1 MIKNFDQY
9 SSQFSADPLNFLN
22 RVAIATDESFNHSY
36 FHTIKNKFDLL
47 DSPIDVPVII
57 TDSFNES
64 TQIINESLSRKYNSS
79 VLPNRE
85 ELFDLF
91 KSSSYV
97 PNETND
103 IKKIK
108 SLKFPITAA
117 GRDYRDDYKSIT
129 QLKNSERLYSR
140 FTEKPAAR
148 TRFKILG
155 FKNEPISIVEWINK
169 FPLDVELNGFQYMNE
184 AQDLCKRIY
193 EKFKSDVYNIEVIES
208 IDGKIYIESIDR
220 KLDLNPHQAKLLY
233 ESIYEDFYRT
243 RLPNWVKNKINEEYS
258 KSYYKR
264 KVYDTELIKS
274 KHCINYSKY
283 L

>member
-108 SLKFPITAA
+108 SLKFPITAT

-129 QLKNSERLYSR
+129 RLKNSERLYSR

-243 RLPNWVKNKINEEYS
+243 RLPNWVKNKINE
-258 KSYYKR
+258 
-264 KVYDTELIKS
+264 
-274 KHCINYSKY
+274 
-283 L
+283 